1 MIITTVVL
9 SGNRTGG
16 SMRSRSWVGLFT
28 GAALAAVLTT
38 FTTAPARAT
47 VAIFPAT
54 PIGTA
59 TDTLTLN
66 GAYTS
71 LPTPLAQPFAASNF
85 TLTLILPAEVMAPPL
100 APFPGFS
107 LNLSGSY
114 SNAGQTE
121 TFTDQS
127 ATFRAGCP
135 GCTGAQ
141 SSGFEVQVFG
151 LLTPGDFFVITPST
165 PAPLFSG
172 GSTTATAPAYFSA
185 ITLSQ
190 SFAVDGLANY
200 APIDPNFTGTL
211 TLTPN
216 ASVPE
221 PATAALLLAPLG
233 ALAFLR
239 RRRA

>member
-1 MIITTVVL
+1 L
-9 SGNRTGG
+9 
-16 SMRSRSWVGLFT
+16 T

-38 FTTAPARAT
+38 FTTAPAWALI
-47 VAIFPAT
+47 AILPAT

-66 GAYTS
+66 GTYTS

-85 TLTLILPAEVMAPPL
+85 TLTLTLPAAVLAPPL
-100 APFPGFS
+100 SPFPGFS
-107 LNLSGSY
+107 LNVSGSY
-114 SNAGQTE
+114 SNASQTE
-121 TFTDQS
+121 TFTDQL
-127 ATFRAGCP
+127 AIFYGGCALCVPRP
-135 GCTGAQ
+135 GFQ
-141 SSGFEVQVFG
+141 LQISG
-151 LLTPGDFFVITPST
+151 LLTPGDFFDISPST
-165 PAPLFSG
+165 PAPFFSG
-172 GSTTATAPAYFSA
+172 GSTTAAAPAYFSD

-200 APIDPNFTGTL
+200 VPVDPNFTGTL

-221 PATAALLLAPLG
+221 PATATLLLAPLG

-239 RRRA
+239 RRRARA

>member
-1 MIITTVVL
+1 MRRLAAL
-9 SGNRTGG
+9 SLAAAL
-16 SMRSRSWVGLFT
+16 ML
-28 GAALAAVLTT
+28 GAA
-38 FTTAPARAT
+38 PAWAL

-85 TLTLILPAEVMAPPL
+85 TLTLTLPAEIMAPPL
-100 APFPGFS
+100 SPFPGFS
-107 LNLSGSY
+107 LNVSGSY
-114 SNAGQTE
+114 TNAGQTE
-121 TFTDQS
+121 TFTDQP
-127 ATFRAGCP
+127 AIFRAGCL
-135 GCTGAQ
+135 GCTNSA
-141 SSGFEVQVFG
+141 SSAFGVQVSG
-151 LLTPGDFFVITPST
+151 LLTPGDFFNIDSLT

-172 GSTTATAPAYFSA
+172 GSTTATAPAYFSD

-200 APIDPNFTGTL
+200 VPVDPNFTGTL

-221 PATAALLLAPLG
+221 PATATLLLAPLG

>member
-1 MIITTVVL
+1 MRRLAAL
-9 SGNRTGG
+9 SLAAAL
-16 SMRSRSWVGLFT
+16 ML
-28 GAALAAVLTT
+28 GAA
-38 FTTAPARAT
+38 PAWAL

-85 TLTLILPAEVMAPPL
+85 TLTLTLPAEIMAPPL
-100 APFPGFS
+100 SPFPGFS
-107 LNLSGSY
+107 LNVSGSY
-114 SNAGQTE
+114 TNAGQTE
-121 TFTDQS
+121 TFTDQP
-127 ATFRAGCP
+127 AIFYGGCGPFCVPRP
-135 GCTGAQ
+135 GFQ
-141 SSGFEVQVFG
+141 LLVSG
-151 LLTPGDFFVITPST
+151 LLKPGDFFDVDSLT

-172 GSTTATAPAYFSA
+172 GSTTATAPAYFSD
-185 ITLSQ
+185 ITLNQ
-190 SFAVDGLANY
+190 LFTADGGVSY

-239 RRRA
+239 RRRARA